1 MPNSL
6 PFLLDVNASQYTF
19 QLIDADNIT
28 LNDSEVNNQ
37 IILDNNKSKLV
48 SVKGVNHELKRY
60 QIQID
65 GRIYHVQISDEVD
78 QQILTMNLK
87 SKRSNQLKELRAPM
101 PGLVR
106 QVNVQVGDQVDAGDS
121 LFILEAMKM
130 ENLLKSPVNG
140 KVSDVFVKPGE
151 SVEKNQILLSFS

>member
-1 MPNSL
+1 MVNI
-6 PFLLDVNASQYTF
+6 PFLLDVNAGQFTF
-19 QLIDADNIT
+19 QLTDVDYIT
-28 LNDSEVNNQ
+28 LNNIDVNNQ

-48 SVKGVNHELKRY
+48 SVKGADHELKRY

-65 GRIYHVQISDEVD
+65 GRIYQVQISDAVD
-78 QQILTMNLK
+78 QQILKMNLK
-87 SKRSNQLKELRAPM
+87 SKKSNQLKELRAPM

-106 QVNVQVGDQVDAGDS
+106 QVNVQVGDQVDEGNS

-130 ENLLKSPVNG
+130 ENILKSPVNG
-140 KVSDVFVKPGE
+140 TVSDLFVKPGE

>member
-1 MPNSL
+1 MVNNQ
-6 PFLLDVNASQYTF
+6 PFLLDVNAGQYTF
-19 QLIDADNIT
+19 QLTDVDNTT
-28 LNDSEVNNQ
+28 LNDSDVNNQ

-48 SVKGVNHELKRY
+48 SVKEVNHELKRY

-65 GRIYHVQISDEVD
+65 GRTYQVQISDAVD
-78 QQILTMNLK
+78 QQILKMNLK
-87 SKRSNQLKELRAPM
+87 SKKSNQLKELRAPM

-106 QVNVQVGDQVDAGDS
+106 QVNVQVGDQVDSGDA

-130 ENLLKSPVNG
+130 ENVLKSPVNG
-140 KVSDVFVKPGE
+140 LVSDLFVKPGE

>member
-1 MPNSL
+1 MLNSL

-28 LNDSEVNNQ
+28 LNDSDVNNQ

-48 SVKGVNHELKRY
+48 SVKGMDHELKRY

-106 QVNVQVGDQVDAGDS
+106 QVNVQAGDQVDAGDS

>member
-37 IILDNNKSKLV
+37 MILDNNKSKLV
-48 SVKGVNHELKRY
+48 SVKGVDHELKRY

>member
-1 MPNSL
+1 MVNI
-6 PFLLDVNASQYTF
+6 PFLLDVNAGQFTF
-19 QLIDADNIT
+19 QLTDVDNIT
-28 LNDSEVNNQ
+28 LNNIDVNNQ

-48 SVKGVNHELKRY
+48 SVKGVDHELKRY

-65 GRIYHVQISDEVD
+65 GRIYQVQISDAVD
-78 QQILTMNLK
+78 QQILKMNLK
-87 SKRSNQLKELRAPM
+87 SKKSNQLKELRAPM

-130 ENLLKSPVNG
+130 ENILKSPVNG
-140 KVSDVFVKPGE
+140 TVSDIFVKPGE

>member
-1 MPNSL
+1 MPNNL
-6 PFLLDVNASQYTF
+6 PFLLDVNDSQYTF

-28 LNDSEVNNQ
+28 INDSEVNNQ
-37 IILDNNKSKLV
+37 IVLDNNKSKLV
-48 SVKGVNHELKRY
+48 SVKGVDHELKRY

-65 GRIYHVQISDEVD
+65 GRIYQVQISDAVD
-78 QQILTMNLK
+78 QQILKMNLK
-87 SKRSNQLKELRAPM
+87 SKKSNQVKELRAPM

-130 ENLLKSPVNG
+130 ENILKSPVNG
-140 KVSDVFVKPGE
+140 TVSDLFVKPGE

>member
-1 MPNSL
+1 MLNSL

-28 LNDSEVNNQ
+28 LIDSEVNNQ

-48 SVKGVNHELKRY
+48 SVKGVDHELKRY

-106 QVNVQVGDQVDAGDS
+106 QVNVQAGDQVDAGDS

-140 KVSDVFVKPGE
+140 KVSDIFVKPGE

>member
-1 MPNSL
+1 MYNTL

-19 QLIDADNIT
+19 QLIDAEDIT
-28 LNDSEVNNQ
+28 LNNSDVNNQ

-48 SVKGVNHELKRY
+48 SVKLVDHELKRY
-60 QIQID
+60 HIQID
-65 GRIYHVQISDEVD
+65 GRTYQVQISDVVD
-78 QQILTMNLK
+78 QQIQKMNLK
-87 SKRSNQLKELRAPM
+87 SKKSNQLKELRAPM

-106 QVNVQVGDQVDAGDS
+106 QVNVKMGDHVDSGES

-130 ENLLKSPVNG
+130 ENVLKSPVNG
-140 KVSDVFVKPGE
+140 LVSEIFVKPGE

>member
-1 MPNSL
+1 MFNNL
-6 PFLLDVNASQYTF
+6 PFIIDVNGSQYTF
-19 QLIDADNIT
+19 QLTAADNT
-28 LNDSEVNNQ
+28 LNDSDVNNQ
-37 IILDNNKSKLV
+37 IILDNNKSKLF
-48 SVKGVNHELKRY
+48 SVKEVNHELKRY

-65 GRIYHVQISDEVD
+65 GRMYQVQISDAVD
-78 QQILTMNLK
+78 QQILKMNLK
-87 SKRSNQLKELRAPM
+87 SKKSNQSKEVRAPM

-106 QVNVQVGDQVDAGDS
+106 QVNVEVGSQVDSGDS

-140 KVSDVFVKPGE
+140 IVSDLFVKPGE

>member
-1 MPNSL
+1 MVNNL
-6 PFLLDVNASQYTF
+6 PFLLDVNAGQFTF
-19 QLIDADNIT
+19 QLTDADNIT
-28 LNDSEVNNQ
+28 LNNIDVNNQ

-48 SVKGVNHELKRY
+48 SVKGVDHELKRY

-65 GRIYHVQISDEVD
+65 GRIYQVQISDAVD
-78 QQILTMNLK
+78 QQILKMNLK
-87 SKRSNQLKELRAPM
+87 SKKSNQLKELRAPR

-106 QVNVQVGDQVDAGDS
+106 QVNVKVGDQVDAGDS

-130 ENLLKSPVNG
+130 ENILKSPVNG
-140 KVSDVFVKPGE
+140 TVSDLFVKPGE

>member
-28 LNDSEVNNQ
+28 LNDSNVNNQ

-48 SVKGVNHELKRY
+48 SVKGMDHELKRY

-65 GRIYHVQISDEVD
+65 GRIYHVQISDAVD

-106 QVNVQVGDQVDAGDS
+106 QVNVQAGDQVDAGDS

>member
-1 MPNSL
+1 MHNDV
-6 PFLLDVNASQYTF
+6 PFLLDVNNSQYTF
-19 QLIDADNIT
+19 KLIDAENRA
-28 LNDSEVNNQ
+28 LYDSDVNNQ
-37 IILDNNKSKLV
+37 MVLDNNKSKLV
-48 SVKGVNHELKRY
+48 SVKEVNHELKRY

-65 GRIYHVQISDEVD
+65 GRTYQVQILDAVD
-78 QQILTMNLK
+78 QQISTMNLK
-87 SKRSNQLKELRAPM
+87 SKKSNQLKELRAPM

-106 QVNVQVGDQVDAGDS
+106 QVNVEVGSKVDLGDS

-140 KVSDVFVKPGE
+140 VVSNLFVKPGE

>member
-1 MPNSL
+1 MLNSL

-37 IILDNNKSKLV
+37 MILDNNKSKLV
-48 SVKGVNHELKRY
+48 SVKGADHELKRY

-65 GRIYHVQISDEVD
+65 GRIYHVQISDAVD

>member
-48 SVKGVNHELKRY
+48 SVKGVDHELKRY

-106 QVNVQVGDQVDAGDS
+106 QVNVQAGDQVDAGDS

>member
-1 MPNSL
+1 MLNSL

-48 SVKGVNHELKRY
+48 SVKGMDHELKRY

-65 GRIYHVQISDEVD
+65 GRIYHVQISDAVD

-106 QVNVQVGDQVDAGDS
+106 QVNVQAGDQVDAGDS

>member
-1 MPNSL
+1 MLNIL
-6 PFLLDVNASQYTF
+6 PFLLDVNAGQYTF
-19 QLIDADNIT
+19 QMNDVDNVIINDSDADNQH
-28 LNDSEVNNQ
+28 V
-37 IILDNNKSKLV
+37 LDNNKSKLV
-48 SVKGVNHELKRY
+48 SVKEVNHELKRY

-65 GRIYHVQISDEVD
+65 GRIYHVHISDTVD
-78 QQILTMNLK
+78 QQVLSMNLK
-87 SKRSNQLKELRAPM
+87 SKKSNQLKELRAPM

-140 KVSDVFVKPGE
+140 TVSDLFVKPGE

>member
-1 MPNSL
+1 MLNSL

-37 IILDNNKSKLV
+37 MILDNNKSKLV
-48 SVKGVNHELKRY
+48 SVKGVDHELKRY

-65 GRIYHVQISDEVD
+65 GRIYQVQISDEVD

-106 QVNVQVGDQVDAGDS
+106 QVNVQAGDQVDTGDS

>member
-28 LNDSEVNNQ
+28 LNDSNVNNQ

-48 SVKGVNHELKRY
+48 SVKGMDHELKRY

-65 GRIYHVQISDEVD
+65 GRIYHVQISDAVD

-140 KVSDVFVKPGE
+140 KVSDIFVKPGE

>member
-28 LNDSEVNNQ
+28 LNDSDVNNQ

-48 SVKGVNHELKRY
+48 SVKGVDHELKRY

-65 GRIYHVQISDEVD
+65 GRIYHVQISDAVD

-106 QVNVQVGDQVDAGDS
+106 QVNVQAGDQVDAGDS

>member
-1 MPNSL
+1 MYNTL

-19 QLIDADNIT
+19 QLIDAEDIT
-28 LNDSEVNNQ
+28 LNNSDVNNQ

-48 SVKGVNHELKRY
+48 SVKLVDHELKRY

-65 GRIYHVQISDEVD
+65 GRTYQVQISDVVD
-78 QQILTMNLK
+78 QQIQKMNLK
-87 SKRSNQLKELRAPM
+87 SKKSNQLKELRAPM

-106 QVNVQVGDQVDAGDS
+106 QVNVKMGDHVDSGDS

-130 ENLLKSPVNG
+130 ENVLKSPVNG
-140 KVSDVFVKPGE
+140 LVSDLFVKPGE

>member
-1 MPNSL
+1 MFNNL
-6 PFLLDVNASQYTF
+6 PFILDVNAGQYTF
-19 QLIDADNIT
+19 QLIDSDNIT
-28 LNDSEVNNQ
+28 LNDSNVNNQ

-48 SVKGVNHELKRY
+48 SVKEVNHEQKRY
-60 QIQID
+60 HIQID
-65 GRIYHVQISDEVD
+65 GRAYQVQISDAVD
-78 QQILTMNLK
+78 QQILKMNLK
-87 SKRSNQLKELRAPM
+87 SKKSNQLKELRAPM

-106 QVNVQVGDQVDAGDS
+106 QVNVNVGDQVDSGDS

-140 KVSDVFVKPGE
+140 IVSEIFVKPGE

>member
-1 MPNSL
+1 MVNNL
-6 PFLLDVNASQYTF
+6 PFLLDVNAGQFTF
-19 QLIDADNIT
+19 QLTDVDNIT
-28 LNDSEVNNQ
+28 LNNIDVNNQ

-48 SVKGVNHELKRY
+48 SVKGADHELKRY

-65 GRIYHVQISDEVD
+65 GRIYQVQISDAVD
-78 QQILTMNLK
+78 QQILKMNLK
-87 SKRSNQLKELRAPM
+87 SKKSNQLKELRAPM

-130 ENLLKSPVNG
+130 ENILKSPVNG
-140 KVSDVFVKPGE
+140 TVSDLFVKPGE

>member
-1 MPNSL
+1 MVNNL
-6 PFLLDVNASQYTF
+6 PFLLDVNAGQFTF
-19 QLIDADNIT
+19 QLTDVDNVT
-28 LNDSEVNNQ
+28 LNNIDVNNQ

-48 SVKGVNHELKRY
+48 SVKGADHELKRY

-65 GRIYHVQISDEVD
+65 GRIYQVQISDAVD
-78 QQILTMNLK
+78 QQILKMNLK
-87 SKRSNQLKELRAPM
+87 SKKSNQLKELRAPM

-130 ENLLKSPVNG
+130 ENILKSPVNG
-140 KVSDVFVKPGE
+140 TVSDLFVKPGE

>member
-1 MPNSL
+1 MPNNL
-6 PFLLDVNASQYTF
+6 PFLLDVNAGQYTF
-19 QLIDADNIT
+19 QVIDADDIT
-28 LNDSEVNNQ
+28 LNDSDVNNQ

-48 SVKGVNHELKRY
+48 SVKGVDHELKRY

-65 GRIYHVQISDEVD
+65 GRIYQVQISDEVD

-87 SKRSNQLKELRAPM
+87 SKKSNQLKELRAPM

-130 ENLLKSPVNG
+130 ENILKSPVNG
-140 KVSDVFVKPGE
+140 TVSDLSVKPGE

>member
-37 IILDNNKSKLV
+37 MILDNNKSKLV
-48 SVKGVNHELKRY
+48 SVKGVDHELKRY

-65 GRIYHVQISDEVD
+65 GRIYHVQISDAVD

-106 QVNVQVGDQVDAGDS
+106 QVNVQAGDQVDAGDS

-140 KVSDVFVKPGE
+140 TVSDLFVKPGE

>member
-1 MPNSL
+1 MVNI
-6 PFLLDVNASQYTF
+6 PFLLDVNAGQFTF
-19 QLIDADNIT
+19 QLTDVVNIT
-28 LNDSEVNNQ
+28 LNNIDVNNQ

-48 SVKGVNHELKRY
+48 SVKGVDHELKRY

-65 GRIYHVQISDEVD
+65 GRIYQVQISDAVD
-78 QQILTMNLK
+78 QQILKMNLK
-87 SKRSNQLKELRAPM
+87 SKKSNQLKELRAPM

-130 ENLLKSPVNG
+130 ENILKSPVNG
-140 KVSDVFVKPGE
+140 TVSDLFVKPGE

>member
-1 MPNSL
+1 MVNNL
-6 PFLLDVNASQYTF
+6 PFLLDVNAGQFTF
-19 QLIDADNIT
+19 QLTDVDNIT
-28 LNDSEVNNQ
+28 LNNIDVNYQ

-48 SVKGVNHELKRY
+48 SVKGVDHELKRY

-65 GRIYHVQISDEVD
+65 GRIYQVQISDAVD
-78 QQILTMNLK
+78 QQILKMNLK
-87 SKRSNQLKELRAPM
+87 SKKSNQLKELRAPM

-106 QVNVQVGDQVDAGDS
+106 QVNVKVGDQVDAGDS

-130 ENLLKSPVNG
+130 ENILKSPVNG
-140 KVSDVFVKPGE
+140 TVSDLFVKPGE

>member
-1 MPNSL
+1 MLNSL

-37 IILDNNKSKLV
+37 MILDNNKSKLV
-48 SVKGVNHELKRY
+48 SVKGVDHELKRY

-65 GRIYHVQISDEVD
+65 GRIYHVQISDAVD

-106 QVNVQVGDQVDAGDS
+106 QVNVQAGDQVDAGDS

>member
-28 LNDSEVNNQ
+28 LNDSDVNNQ

-48 SVKGVNHELKRY
+48 SVKGMDHELKRY

-65 GRIYHVQISDEVD
+65 GRIYHVQISDAVD